1 MKEIIAEPVI
11 AKKGPYE
18 VEVEAGK
25 TYYWCSCGK
34 SATQPFCD
42 GTHSESG
49 FQPVPF
55 TPEVSD
61 TIFFCGCK
69 HTKAPPF
76 CDGTDKEL

>member
-42 GTHSESG
+42 GTHSGSD

-61 TIFFCGCK
+61 TIFFCCCK
-69 HTKAPPF
+69 HTKVPPF
-76 CDGTDKEL
+76 CDGSDKEL